1 MDTPLLVLFLLLN
14 VTTAY
19 KRHTSTLSSSKMPQE
34 SNVIAGGHLPM
45 STQLSHPS
53 NSIPDNWS
61 TDVPSQREHETSSS
75 SLLEQSQGST
85 DTVGTFSTLG
95 ASTARMLP
103 PLAPSSPHFSDTPQ
117 PTKSRKPPDVSHGS
131 YDFRSEMTDSAST
144 VIPPISACRQARSAC
159 VKARLAT
166 PTTTATEFSGLPLTT
181 PLKTS
186 AITPLTSPVP
196 KNNPSTTPVT
206 TNSPMNM
213 APTSPV
219 PKNNPLTTP
228 VTTNSPVNMAST
240 SPVPKNTPSTTV
252 NKLSTSPVPITKP
265 LITTVPT
272 LLTSPVNIPST
283 SSVTK
288 NTPSTTTTASTSP
301 VNMPS
306 TSTSPLPV
314 TLPSTTTVPMPS
326 TSPVNM
332 SLNSSVPVNITST
345 TTVPTPL
352 TSPVNIP
359 STSPVAKNTPL
370 TTHVTIALTS
380 PVNTPLTSPVTKN
393 NPFTTLVTTALTSP
407 VNMPSTLPALVTVPS
422 HSTSP
427 VGMPSTATII
437 MASTSTLSVT
447 TPSTS
452 PVPMSSTATVIRT
465 SNSPVNIP
473 SITTVTMSSTSTVNI
488 PSTTPVSLPTTSRV
502 DVLLTSTV
510 PSNSPLTA
518 PSPTIVAIPSTS
530 PVNSTLN
537 SPATM
542 LSTTS
547 IILASISPETTTSAT
562 LLTTPSTSPIPVTKT
577 LTPET
582 TRTTSPVTMPSTTPV
597 PVTLPSTS
605 ESIPSTS
612 PITTPETTRTT
623 SPVTMPSTTPV
634 PVTLPSTSE
643 SIPST
648 SPITTP
654 ETTRTTSPVTMP
666 STTPVPITLPSTSE
680 SIPSTSPITTPSTSP
695 ITTPSTSPI
704 PVSKPSTTSV
714 TAGSS
719 CTANFTLVKATVDSI
734 VLTFSTTRLCSS
746 FTAVTHNSVTE
757 CEPTRRL
764 SYTFTCE
771 IASLMAGTLYHL
783 TVTSAVDGEGGNVSV
798 RTDPLGPTQ
807 LEVHKD
813 PNDSLGLLV
822 SWFPSKGHV
831 DWYDVTLMESSSGS
845 IHRMNVSGSATP
857 QSTFGF
863 LVPGTQYK
871 VVVVAKAGGKSAPP
885 LHLLANTA
893 PAPVSHLKL
902 ENNGIAKQLRA
913 SWLPPAGG
921 VNFYHATLS
930 AHGAV
935 PLQLQLSPNVTQAVF
950 QDLTPG
956 RHYELSLQTQTK
968 GGTAEARTS
977 AATVTSAVSELAAW
991 PLSDGTGLS
1000 LTWLPPSGDWD
1011 NYNVLLWN
1019 GSKVLVNKTISK
1031 LSKHYLFSVTS
1042 LGLVPGRAYG
1052 VEVTVHSGTLSN
1064 TARCQGRLAPQ
1075 PVQQLLVHRA
1085 DESTITIQWHSPL
1098 GEWDGITAIL
1108 QQGEMHSILIQKLL
1122 PKEAK
1127 GCTFSELTSGR
1138 LYPVTVTTR
1147 SGNLNSS
1154 VSINTWTTP
1163 SQVNRLQVSNLGSTE
1178 SLLAQWDQANGDLDL
1193 YLVLLVHEGSVIKN
1207 ESVPVVASS
1216 LSFRGLRPG
1225 ALYRVVVTTVRA
1237 GRMSRQSVAEGRT
1250 VPAAVGE
1257 VTVSNNGRM
1266 DFLSVSWRPAP
1277 GEVDSYLVTLRDQ
1290 DKMLHTFVVSK
1301 SSHECVF
1308 NSLVSGRL
1316 YNISIGTR
1324 SGTFQNLTSVLERTQ
1339 PSKVQNPTAT
1349 HGARDD
1355 FLKVYWRPASGDF
1368 DLYQVSIKH
1377 NNVVLQ
1383 NQTVPKTQNECVF
1396 HGLVPG
1402 RLYTVVVST
1411 WSGIYE
1417 TTTSTYG
1424 RTFPAA
1430 VRSLCVAKRT
1440 SEDIQVAWSPAPGDV
1455 DHYEVQLLFND
1466 MKVFPPLTLGSG
1478 MGECVVSSLT
1488 PGRLYKVLVSTFSG
1502 PNQRTQFIEGR
1513 TVPSQ
1518 AKNIHVSN
1526 GGDSGSLKVSWT
1538 PGQGDVDRYI
1548 VVLYRQN
1555 RQLDL
1560 RSVLKHQNQVVF
1572 GSLQPGQLYEVTV
1585 QAFSGELSNND
1596 TAKGRTVPSPVT
1608 ALQVENLAG
1617 TSSLQ
1622 VSWQVAAGVSDGY
1635 FLQLLE
1641 EQGIVLVNATLPPT
1655 CTQHMF
1661 DSLTQGKKYRL
1672 LVQTISGGLQ
1682 SIVVSA
1688 EACTRPAAATH
1699 LLVKSNTTTSL
1710 SFQWSR
1716 PVGHFDS
1723 YDILLYGY
1731 DNALHVR
1738 RRVPP
1743 SSQQC
1748 SFQALRPGSAYKMV
1762 VVTRSGEQSNDS
1774 SIWARTVP
1782 AAVTSL
1788 RAHSGNQSNRL
1799 RVDWRQSEG
1808 DVSGYLLSLYG
1819 PDGSLQTQEQLLP
1832 NVTEFVFGD
1841 LKPGQLY
1848 RAEVLSRSGELANGA
1863 STQARTAP
1871 RPPRSFLFGG
1881 VTNTSMEVTWIAP
1894 PDSDYDDFDLQ
1905 WTPLDRVTIINPYES
1920 RTSGS
1925 RILRGMFPGRL
1936 YNITLRAVS
1945 GAMQFGAKPSYSLPL
1960 QRSIRTKPSPVQ
1972 GLHCHPQSSTSIS
1985 CSWVPPEA
1993 DFDSYTIECVH
2004 KGSQTLV
2011 YSRRTGRLS
2020 TAYVITQ
2027 LEPHK
2032 RYTVW
2037 VKVMSDTS
2045 TSEVAQGTAAT
2056 MIDRPPVPPLTT
2068 RVDVTSALVTKSSIF
2083 FTFNCSWFS
2092 DVNGAVK
2099 FFTVLVTES
2108 KGVEG
2113 EQPEQHH
2120 PLPSYVDYSS
2130 NSSIRAYQTAVFASS
2145 SNDACIFDITL
2156 GTGMDSLGGSC
2167 DRPDLHSDLR
2177 AGMRHFCDGP
2187 LRPKTAYRLS
2197 VRAFTQL
2204 FDDSSPPLYADT
2216 FLSQPVVTATD
2227 PQSGVIEGISAAII
2241 LMAAIAIVSALVV
2254 YRRNARKVVQERAT
2268 VDMCVM
2274 RERPSPRG
2282 HLGVRGKRRQ
2292 MFSPI
2297 RVADFEHHYNKLQ
2310 ADARFLLSG
2319 EYESLKD
2326 VGRNQPLDSALLPE
2340 NRGKNR
2346 YNNILPYDSTRVKLS
2361 YVDDDPCSDYINASY
2376 IPGNNFRREYI
2387 ATQGP
2392 LPGTKDDFWKMVW
2405 EQNVHNVVM
2414 VTQCVEKGRV
2424 KCDHYWPR
2432 DHDPLYY
2439 GDLIVRMLSESVLPE
2454 WTIREFNIC
2463 SEHDLRS
2470 IRLIRHFH
2478 FTVWPDHGV
2487 PDTTQ
2492 SLVQFVRTVRDYVY
2506 RSPGSG
2512 PTVVHCSAGV
2522 GRTGTFIVLDR
2533 VLQQSDSSDT
2543 LDIYGCVFELRLHRS
2558 HMVQTERQYA
2568 FIHQCVRDVL
2578 RARKLCRE
2586 QDDLVVYE
2594 NLNLGERLRPRHSDN
2609 FIL

>member
-19 KRHTSTLSSSKMPQE
+19 KRPTSTLSSSKMPQGLY
-34 SNVIAGGHLPM
+34 VIAGGHLPT
-45 STQLSHPS
+45 STQPS
-53 NSIPDNWS
+53 SSIPDNSRS
-61 TDVPSQREHETSSS
+61 TDAPSQRQHETSSS

-85 DTVGTFSTLG
+85 DTVGTFSTVG

-103 PLAPSSPHFSDTPQ
+103 PLAPPSPHFSETPQ

-131 YDFRSEMTDSAST
+131 HDFRSEATDSAST
-144 VIPPISACRQARSAC
+144 VIPPMSAGRQTRSAS
-159 VKARLAT
+159 VKARLAP
-166 PTTTATEFSGLPLTT
+166 PTTTTTELSGLPLTT

-186 AITPLTSPVP
+186 VITRLTSPIPKNNPSTTPETTNSPVNMASTSPVP

-206 TNSPMNM
+206 TNSPVNM
-213 APTSPV
+213 ASTSAV
-219 PKNNPLTTP
+219 PKNNPSTTP
-228 VTTNSPVNMAST
+228 VTTNSPGNMAST
-240 SPVPKNTPSTTV
+240 SPVPKNTPSTTPV
-252 NKLSTSPVPITKP
+252 NKPSTSPVPITIP
-265 LITTVPT
+265 STTTVPT
-272 LLTSPVNIPST
+272 PLTSPVNIPLT

-306 TSTSPLPV
+306 TSTLPV
-314 TLPSTTTVPMPS
+314 TLPSTSTSPVPVTLPSITTVPTPS

-332 SLNSSVPVNITST
+332 SLSSSVPVNITST
-345 TTVPTPL
+345 RTVPTPL

-359 STSPVAKNTPL
+359 STSPVAKNTPF
-370 TTHVTIALTS
+370 TTLVTTALTS
-380 PVNTPLTSPVTKN
+380 PVNISSTSPETKN
-393 NPFTTLVTTALTSP
+393 TPFTTLVTTALTSP
-407 VNMPSTLPALVTVPS
+407 VNMPSTSPVLVTVPS

-437 MASTSTLSVT
+437 MGSTSTVAVT

-452 PVPMSSTATVIRT
+452 TVPMSSTVTVIRT
-465 SNSPVNIP
+465 SNSPINMP
-473 SITTVTMSSTSTVNI
+473 SITPVTMSSTSTVII
-488 PSTTPVSLPTTSRV
+488 PSTTPVSLPATSLV
-502 DVLLTSTV
+502 AELLTSTV
-510 PSNSPLTA
+510 AIPSTATINVASNSPLTT
-518 PSPTIVAIPSTS
+518 PSPTLVTIPSTS

-542 LSTTS
+542 LSTST
-547 IILASISPETTTSAT
+547 IILASSSPETTTSAT
-562 LLTTPSTSPIPVTKT
+562 LVTTPSTSPIPVTKT

-582 TRTTSPVTMPSTTPV
+582 TQSTSPVTMPSTAPV
-597 PVTLPSTS
+597 PVTPPSTS
-605 ESIPSTS
+605 ES
-612 PITTPETTRTT
+612 
-623 SPVTMPSTTPV
+623 M
-634 PVTLPSTSE
+634 
-643 SIPST
+643 
-648 SPITTP
+648 
-654 ETTRTTSPVTMP
+654 
-666 STTPVPITLPSTSE
+666 
-680 SIPSTSPITTPSTSP
+680 PSTSP

-704 PVSKPSTTSV
+704 PVSKPSTTHV

-734 VLTFSTTRLCSS
+734 VLTFSTTPLCSS

-757 CEPTRRL
+757 CEPTWRL

-771 IASLMAGTLYHL
+771 IASLEAGTLYHL

-831 DWYDVTLMESSSGS
+831 DWYDVTLMESSSGF

-871 VVVVAKAGGKSAPP
+871 VGVVAKAGGKSAPP
-885 LHLLANTA
+885 VHLLANTA

-921 VNFYHATLS
+921 VNVYHATLS
-930 AHGAV
+930 AHGAA
-935 PLQLQLSPNVTQAVF
+935 PLQLHLSPNVTQAVF

-977 AATVTSAVSELAAW
+977 AATVTSAVSELSAW
-991 PLSDGTGLS
+991 PLSDGSGLS

-1019 GSKVLVNKTISK
+1019 GSVVLVNETISK

-1042 LGLVPGRAYG
+1042 LGLVLGRAYG

-1085 DESTITIQWHSPL
+1085 DESTITIQWHGPL

-1138 LYPVTVTTR
+1138 LYTVTVTTR

-1154 VSINTWTTP
+1154 ASINTWTTP

-1207 ESVPVVASS
+1207 ESVAVVASS

-1237 GRMSRQSVAEGRT
+1237 GRTSRQSVAEGRT

-1266 DFLSVSWRPAP
+1266 DFLSVSWRPAQ
-1277 GEVDSYLVTLRDQ
+1277 GDVDSYLVTLRDQ
-1290 DKMLHTFVVSK
+1290 DKMLHTFIVSK

-1324 SGTFQNLTSVLERTQ
+1324 SGTFQNHTSVLERTQ

-1396 HGLVPG
+1396 HGLIPG

-1411 WSGIYE
+1411 WSGTYE

-1430 VRSLCVAKRT
+1430 VRSLCVTKRT
-1440 SEDIQVAWSPAPGDV
+1440 SEDLQVAWSPAPGDV

-1478 MGECVVSSLT
+1478 VGECVVSSLT

-1661 DSLTQGKKYRL
+1661 DSLTPGKKYRL

-1723 YDILLYGY
+1723 YDILLCGY

-1788 RAHSGNQSNRL
+1788 QAHSGNQSNRL
-1799 RVDWRQSEG
+1799 RVAWKQSEG

-1841 LKPGQLY
+1841 LKPGHLY

-1863 STQARTAP
+1863 SIQARTAP

-1936 YNITLRAVS
+1936 YNISLRAVS
-1945 GAMQFGAKPSYSLPL
+1945 GAMQFGATPSYSLPI

-2020 TAYVITQ
+2020 TAYVISQ

-2037 VKVMSDTS
+2037 VKVISDTS

-2108 KGVEG
+2108 KGVES

-2145 SNDACIFDITL
+2145 SNDACSFDITL

-2197 VRAFTQL
+2197 VRAFTHL

-2227 PQSGVIEGISAAII
+2227 PQSGVIEGISAAVI
-2241 LMAAIAIVSALVV
+2241 LMAAITIVSALVV
-2254 YRRNARKVVQERAT
+2254 YKRNARKVVQERAT

-2282 HLGVRGKRRQ
+2282 HLGVRGKRRH

-2463 SEHDLRS
+2463 SEDDLRS

-2568 FIHQCVRDVL
+2568 FVHQCVRDVL
-2578 RARKLCRE
+2578 RARKLSRE

-2594 NLNLGERLRPRHSDN
+2594 NLNLSERLRP
-2609 FIL
+2609 